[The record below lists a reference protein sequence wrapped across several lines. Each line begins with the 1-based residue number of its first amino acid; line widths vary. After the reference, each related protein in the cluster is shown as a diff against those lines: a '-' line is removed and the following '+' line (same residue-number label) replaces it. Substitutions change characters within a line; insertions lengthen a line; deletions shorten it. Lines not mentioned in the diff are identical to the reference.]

1 MDRDQLS
8 KILEQNSRLLDAA
21 VEILKNVVSQQ
32 QSVCEII
39 CKTMPAK
46 RRPWARTKSYRQKSK
61 PFEIFADDESE
72 NASSTGKKP
81 LKTLYPPFKRKRTEI
96 ESVTSIDSK
105 ALSIG
110 KENFP
115 EPRRTRRRCRRAAG
129 PHHVHTKLI
138 PADRP
143 EKKVEHL
150 VTRVT
155 QAKIPVSSIRL
166 RSLRKTRILRPGAQF
181 GAAPRRM

>member
-96 ESVTSIDSK
+96 ESTQK
-105 ALSIG
+105 LCPL
-110 KENFP
+110 E
-115 EPRRTRRRCRRAAG
+115 RRTSQSPVGLGVVAAERAG

-143 EKKVEHL
+143 GKKVKHL
-150 VTRVT
+150 VTGVT
-155 QAKIPVSSIRL
+155 QTKIPVSSIRL

-181 GAAPRRM
+181 GAAPRRT